1 MTGTATGTTGTPPSH
16 AQQPAPHSC
25 GTESPRLGAPANSC
39 DCHMHIYDNRFPA
52 VAGPAPLN
60 FPVNAYRLLQKRI
73 GTTRTVIVS
82 PKVYGTDHR
91 CTLDAISQLG
101 STATRGIAVVHPNVT
116 DADLRRLADAG
127 IRGIRFTVGKPAVAV
142 TTIDM
147 IEPLAK
153 RIDDLGWHVQIH
165 MLADQIV
172 ENADLLQRVVS
183 PIVFDHM
190 GRLPQPAG
198 IKHAAFQVIRR
209 LLDKGRTWVKLSG
222 AVFPDSK
229 LGSPTYADLT
239 EIAEAYIKAAPERM
253 VWGSD
258 SPHALEKEMPP
269 DDVVLFDLL
278 AQWAQDEPTRR
289 RILVDNPEALYGF
302 PKSV

>member
-1 MTGTATGTTGTPPSH
+1 MTSTATGTTKTPQS
-16 AQQPAPHSC
+16 QSGDSKSPA
-25 GTESPRLGAPANSC
+25 LKAPVNSC
-39 DCHMHIYDNRFPA
+39 DCHMHIYDNRFP
-52 VAGPAPLN
+52 VLTGPAPAN
-60 FPVNAYRLLQKRI
+60 FPVSAYRLIQKRI
-73 GTTRTVIVS
+73 GTTRTVVVS
-82 PKVYGTDHR
+82 PRPYVTDHR

-101 STATRGIAVVHPNVT
+101 AAFTRGIAVVHPDVT
-116 DADLRRLADAG
+116 DAELRKLADAG
-127 IRGIRFTVGKPAVAV
+127 IRGIRFTVGNPAVAV

-153 RIDDLGWHVQIH
+153 RVNDLGWHVQIH
-165 MLADQIV
+165 MQADQIV
-172 ENADLLQRVVS
+172 ENADLLQRLVS
-183 PIVFDHM
+183 PVVFDHM

-198 IKHAAFQVIRR
+198 IKHPAFQVIRR

-222 AVFPDSK
+222 TVFHGGKP
-229 LGSPTYADLT
+229 GSPTYADLT
-239 EIAEAYIKAAPERM
+239 AIAQAYIRAAPERM

-258 SPHALEKEMPP
+258 WPHGAEKEMP
-269 DDVVLFDLL
+269 DDAVLFDLL